1 MVAGKEIGPR
11 VKELEPNR
19 RMLRWDGLGEFTR
32 EWILDP
38 LDMKAMRLLG
48 SGAAA
53 AGAGILTYG
62 AWSAASW
69 ARYGHTHP
77 ERHPRA
83 VRRLRRAGLRQDR
96 LHPRRRP
103 ARPQPVQLRHP
114 HPGGHHRSG
123 IPKAVPALLGADV
136 NRDHPH
142 PVPERSPWSSG
153 KPSDGRDTRL
163 ADSRRPTWRARNRQR
178 GRHRLDREGLDD
190 PLKYRRRND
199 ERRR

>member
-1 MVAGKEIGPR
+1 MLPPGPCPRLESNIFEGKEDATARFRTVAAGAVFLFGTTFLRFMPSFLATLVPMVAGKEIGPR

-69 ARYGHTHP
+69 VRYGHTHP
-77 ERHPRA
+77 ERP
-83 VRRLRRAGLRQDR
+83 
-96 LHPRRRP
+96 P
-103 ARPQPVQLRHP
+103 ARSSPPSTSRATSRSSTPSPPTRSAPTGPASSPAPGWSPPIRNPEGGSGATGRRCQP
-114 HPGGHHRSG
+114 GS
-123 IPKAVPALLGADV
+123 
-136 NRDHPH
+136 
-142 PVPERSPWSSG
+142 SSSG
-153 KPSDGRDTRL
+153 T
-163 ADSRRPTWRARNRQR
+163 
-178 GRHRLDREGLDD
+178 
-190 PLKYRRRND
+190 
-199 ERRR
+199 